1 MKRYLKVLAWSAM
14 SGAIS
19 AVAADAV
26 LPLSE
31 GRYKAVGTIAV
42 LGAIQS
48 AASLLKRSPLLSGD
62 ENTLPKPQDPPTK

>member
-1 MKRYLKVLAWSAM
+1 
-14 SGAIS
+14 
-19 AVAADAV
+19 VAADAV

-48 AASLLKRSPLLSGD
+48 AASLLKRSPLSSGD
-62 ENTLPKPQDPPTK
+62 ETTLPPPQDPPSK